1 MKINP
6 YDAIQQRRTL
16 KIQTLWNISLKLVC
30 SCQIHENGQ
39 YWLFGIEIVL
49 VLQSF
54 LAPAI
59 FQNGRG
65 VQRSQCNGEVNKT
78 YIKKRRKRGEKSL
91 IWIFFDE
98 KRPNELDSCVHTT
111 FAVKLTFRFLCVLTP
126 FLTISH
132 NYREPVQQ
140 SISNGRK
147 LLGFA
152 HAGRFA
158 GERCNGKD

>member
-1 MKINP
+1 M
-6 YDAIQQRRTL
+6 QRRS
-16 KIQTLWNISLKLVC
+16 K
-30 SCQIHENGQ
+30 
-39 YWLFGIEIVL
+39 
-49 VLQSF
+49 
-54 LAPAI
+54 
-59 FQNGRG
+59 QNLY
-65 VQRSQCNGEVNKT
+65 QKKAE
-78 YIKKRRKRGEKSL
+78 KRRKITDL
-91 IWIFFDE
+91 DFFIE
-98 KRPNELDSCVHTT
+98 KRPNGLDSCVHTT